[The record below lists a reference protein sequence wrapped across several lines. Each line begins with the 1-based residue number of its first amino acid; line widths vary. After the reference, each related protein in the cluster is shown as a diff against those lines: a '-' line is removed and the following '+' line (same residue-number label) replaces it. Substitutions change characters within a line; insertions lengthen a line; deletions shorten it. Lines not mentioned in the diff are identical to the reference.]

1 MVNISNNEKEVLR
14 KLAGRCR
21 EIAEDKSMPERKKR
35 LKALNSLKADRPVVL
50 VFPEGSWKE
59 LLPASKL
66 ETTDTL
72 LREWEHEL
80 RSKII
85 WWENFRDDNAVEP
98 DFMINRILEKSD
110 YGVPYVEH
118 RASEDGSVV
127 WDTPIKDLD
136 QDFSK
141 LKMRAYKF
149 DKAETARRVALAGE
163 IFGDL
168 LPPREISSYWWTLG
182 LTMDAIYLVGL
193 QNLMLYMY
201 DSPEGVHRLMAFLRD
216 NAMNLL
222 DLCEKENLLT
232 QYNRNEYVGSGGLAY
247 TDELP
252 AKDWKAGMPVR
263 LKDRWG
269 FGESQETVGV
279 SPEQFAEFIFPYQ
292 IPILS
297 RFGLNCYGCCE
308 PVDKRL
314 DYILK
319 IPNIRRVSVSPW
331 ADQNICAERLK
342 GMAVFSRKPNPSLLS
357 ASFSET
363 ELRKDVRGT
372 LEAAKGIRNQLEI
385 ILKDTHTCGG
395 DITRFTRWVKLA
407 YEEIGL

>member
-1 MVNISNNEKEVLR
+1 MANISNREKDVLR
-14 KLAGRCR
+14 KLAGRRR

-50 VFPEGSWKE
+50 LFPEGSWKE

-66 ETTDTL
+66 ETTDPL

-85 WWENFRDDNAVEP
+85 WWENFRDDNALEP
-98 DFMINRILEKSD
+98 DFIVNRVLEKSD

-136 QDFSK
+136 ADFSK
-141 LKMRAYKF
+141 LKMRTYRYNRE
-149 DKAETARRVALAGE
+149 ETGRRVALAGE

-168 LPPREISSYWWTLG
+168 LPPREISAYWWTLG

-201 DSPEGVHRLMAFLRD
+201 DNPEGVHRLMAFLRD

-232 QYNRNEYVGSGGLAY
+232 QYNLNEYVGSGGSAY

-292 IPILS
+292 LPILS
-297 RFGLNCYGCCE
+297 RFGLNSYGCCE

-314 DYILK
+314 DYILQ

-331 ADQNICAERLK
+331 ADQDICAERLK
-342 GMAVFSRKPNPSLLS
+342 GKAVFSRKPNPSLLS
-357 ASFSET
+357 ASFSEP
-363 ELRKDVRGT
+363 ELRKDIRST
-372 LEAAKGIRNQLEI
+372 LFAAKGIRNQTEI
-385 ILKDTHTCGG
+385 IMKDTHTCGN
-395 DITRFTRWVKLA
+395 DITRFTRWVKFA